1 MLAEQLRAA
10 KDPDVPAVAVAIV
23 GADGVRASAA
33 AGVADLARGTPAS
46 SDMVCPWFSMTK
58 IVTAT
63 AAMRLH
69 EQGVLD
75 LDLPIASLVPAVGRM
90 RPSDDAARITS
101 RHLLSHS
108 SGIANPI
115 PVSWIHRPE
124 EPAPDLGAF
133 VDEQLR
139 KHPKLRSRPG
149 AAASYSNVGFLV
161 LGLAM
166 ERAASTPFTD
176 LIEREVLRPL
186 GMARTGFSLPSDRL
200 RATGYH
206 PRWSPLRYLLPRWVV
221 GDRVE
226 RWRSLRPFLVDGAPY
241 GGLVGSVEGAAP
253 FVRMHLRD
261 GELDGVR
268 ILGGDAAREMRE
280 IRTRGKRY
288 DLGLGWFRP
297 AKERDADPPFVEHL
311 GGGAGFYNVMRIYP
325 TRGVGV
331 VVMGNV
337 TRYDIDAIA
346 ALALED
352 VG

>member
-1 MLAEQLRAA
+1 
-10 KDPDVPAVAVAIV
+10 V
-23 GADGVRASAA
+23 
-33 AGVADLARGTPAS
+33 
-46 SDMVCPWFSMTK
+46 
-58 IVTAT
+58 
-63 AAMRLH
+63 
-69 EQGVLD
+69 
-75 LDLPIASLVPAVGRM
+75 
-90 RPSDDAARITS
+90 
-101 RHLLSHS
+101 
-108 SGIANPI
+108 NPI
-115 PVSWIHRPE
+115 PVSWIHRPD

-161 LGLAM
+161 LGLAL
-166 ERAASTPFTD
+166 ERAASIPFTD

-186 GMARTGFSLPSDRL
+186 GMARTGFSLPSDRR

-221 GDRVE
+221 GDRLE

-241 GGLVGSVEGAAP
+241 GGLVGSVDDAAP

-268 ILGGDAAREMRE
+268 ILGGDVAREMRE

-297 AKERDADPPFVEHL
+297 AKERDGDPPFVEHL
-311 GGGAGFYNVMRIYP
+311 GGGAGFYNVMRIYG
-325 TRGVGV
+325 TRGLGV

-337 TRYDIDAIA
+337 TRYDVDAIA
-346 ALALED
+346 ALAVED